1 MTKKKKPQGPPEAVA
16 EVLRQAEAQREG
28 YKPKEAD
35 DDPAASETETLADPA
50 VVEFCA
56 ELDHSDTDNA
66 RRLKLHFGDDLVVV
80 AEEKSKEPL
89 FGVWAGTHWD
99 VANGKP
105 RALAIA
111 QKLGDRIA
119 EEALYIKPTES
130 QQALLDLADE
140 ALKKKEEERSA
151 QEKRLIVAAEKVT
164 EAHAKAV
171 KRRLDHG
178 VSSKNVARLNAM
190 LSCIAPHIMRKP
202 DDFNADKWTVAV
214 KNATLTFRRV
224 TAKKPNPRH
233 KSVEETPDA
242 PPFIEYCKEFHL
254 DVVKG
259 HRREDF
265 ITSVVPVKY
274 DAKATCPNW
283 LAFVDSKLPDSE
295 VRKLVQVSSG
305 LGMLGVTVQFLF
317 FHYGSGANGKSV
329 YMETLCRMMG
339 DAAVT
344 LPATSIMGEGGS
356 SGGASPDIV
365 RLYGKRLLRVK
376 ELPEGEPLREN
387 LVKEL
392 TGGEGITAR
401 NLFSGYMD
409 FEPKFIA
416 MMSGNGYPKITGT
429 DDGIWRRMA
438 VIHWPK
444 QIAVEDRREFQ
455 EVVASFVPEYPGIL
469 NWLIEGVQ
477 IYLREGLVIPEA
489 VKQATQEYRDDM
501 DRTAAFVARCI
512 QKDPDAPAITGKDL
526 YRAYELFT
534 LDQGGKPMNW
544 TSFGREMGRKFDKDR
559 QSGLVNYR
567 GIRLVN
573 VPAARPAVSDPPPGR
588 FAAPPYEDIPEGFL

>member
-1 MTKKKKPQGPPEAVA
+1 MGKKRQTGLPEEVA
-16 EVLRQAEAQREG
+16 QVLKGAAAQREN

-35 DDPAASETETLADPA
+35 EEPAASEKDTLSDPA
-50 VVEFCA
+50 VVQFCA

-99 VANGKP
+99 VANGRP
-105 RALAIA
+105 RAVAIA
-111 QKLGDRIA
+111 QKLGDRIG
-119 EEALYIKPTES
+119 EEALYIKPTEG
-130 QQALLDLADE
+130 QQVILDMAEL
-140 ALKKKEEERSA
+140 ALKKKEEERSP
-151 QEKRLIVAAEKVT
+151 QEKRLIVAAEKVA

-190 LSCIAPHIMRKP
+190 LACIAPHIMRKP

-224 TAKKPNPRH
+224 MARKPNPRH
-233 KSVEETPDA
+233 KSIEETPDA
-242 PPFIEYCKEFHL
+242 PAQIEYCKEFHL
-254 DVVKG
+254 DVVEG
-259 HRREDF
+259 HRREDL
-265 ITSVVPVKY
+265 ITSVVPIKY
-274 DAKATCPNW
+274 DPKATCPNW
-283 LAFVDSKLPDSE
+283 TAFIDSKLPDPD

-305 LGMLGVTVQFLF
+305 LGMLGITVQFLF
-317 FHYGSGANGKSV
+317 FHYGNGANGKSV

-438 VIHWPK
+438 VIHWPR

-455 EVVASFVPEYPGIL
+455 EVVASFTPEYPGIL
-469 NWLIEGVQ
+469 NWLIEGVK

-501 DRTAAFVARCI
+501 DRTASFVARCVK
-512 QKDPDAPAITGKDL
+512 KDPDAPPVSGKDL
-526 YRAYELFT
+526 YQAYCDFT
-534 LDQGGKPMNW
+534 IDQGGKPMSI
-544 TSFGREMGRKFDKDR
+544 TAFGREMGKKFEKDR
-559 QSGLVNYR
+559 DSGLVNYR
-567 GIRLVN
+567 GIRLTN
-573 VPAARPAVSDPPPGR
+573 VPMPRSASDPPPGR
-588 FAAPPYEDIPEGFL
+588 FSAPPHDDIPESFI

>member
-16 EVLRQAEAQREG
+16 EVLRQAAEQREG

-35 DDPAASETETLADPA
+35 DEPAAAEKDTPADPA

-56 ELDHSDTDNA
+56 ELDHSDTDNG
-66 RRLKLHFGDDLVVV
+66 RRLQLHFGHDLVVV

-89 FGVWAGTHWD
+89 FGVWTGTHWD
-99 VANGKP
+99 IANGRP
-105 RALAIA
+105 RAVAIA

-119 EEALYIKPTES
+119 DEALCIRPTEK
-130 QQALLDLADE
+130 QQALLDRAEE
-140 ALKKKEEERSA
+140 ALKIPEEDRSPPER
-151 QEKRLIVAAEKVT
+151 RLVVAATKVM
-164 EAHAKAV
+164 EVHAKAV
-171 KRRLDHG
+171 KRRLDHA

-190 LSCIAPHIMRKP
+190 LACIAPHIMRKP

-224 TAKKPNPRH
+224 MAKKANPRH

-254 DVVKG
+254 DVIDG
-259 HRREDF
+259 HRREDL
-265 ITSVVPVKY
+265 ITSVVPIRY
-274 DAKATCPNW
+274 DPKAKCPGW
-283 LAFVDSKLPDSE
+283 DAFIDSKLPDPE

-317 FHYGSGANGKSV
+317 FHYGNGANGKSV

-339 DAAVT
+339 EAAVT
-344 LPATSIMGEGGS
+344 LPATSIIGEGGS

-438 VIHWPK
+438 VIHWPR

-455 EVVASFVPEYPGIL
+455 EVVASFAPEYPGIL
-469 NWLIEGVQ
+469 NWLIEGVK
-477 IYLREGLVIPEA
+477 IYLKEGLVIPDA
-489 VKQATQEYRDDM
+489 VRQATQDYRDDM

-512 QKDPDAPAITGKDL
+512 RKDPDAAPVAGKDL
-526 YRAYELFT
+526 YQAYCDFT
-534 LDQGGKPMNW
+534 IDQGGKPMNI
-544 TSFGREMGRKFDKDR
+544 TAFGREMGKKFEKDR
-559 QSGLVNYR
+559 DSGIVFYR
-567 GIRLVN
+567 GITLVN
-573 VPAARPAVSDPPPGR
+573 VPAARGPGDPPPGR
-588 FAAPPYEDIPEGFL
+588 FDAPPPEFPDDF